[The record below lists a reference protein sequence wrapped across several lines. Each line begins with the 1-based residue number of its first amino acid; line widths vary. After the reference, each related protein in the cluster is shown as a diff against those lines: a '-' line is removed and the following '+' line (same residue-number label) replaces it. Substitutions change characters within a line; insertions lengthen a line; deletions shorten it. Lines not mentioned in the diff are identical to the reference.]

1 MRQYL
6 CEIYELEGG
15 TSLIVKP
22 RASSF
27 ERHQLH
33 APTPSG
39 SGDIQV
45 GSFSGIEGKNGLEVS
60 HSIFVKGGGCNP
72 VQPGAGIIIQVYT
85 CARQNACARV
95 MNVWFSSPSP
105 VPN

>member
-45 GSFSGIEGKNGLEVS
+45 GSFSGIEGKNGLEAS
-60 HSIFVKGGGCNP
+60 HSIFVNP
-72 VQPGAGIIIQVYT
+72 LGDRGIQPGAGILYRYI
-85 CARQNACARV
+85 
-95 MNVWFSSPSP
+95 P
-105 VPN
+105 VPGRMHTLA

>member
-15 TSLIVKP
+15 TSLILKP

-60 HSIFVKGGGCNP
+60 HSIFVKGGG
-72 VQPGAGIIIQVYT
+72 GATRCRYNYTGT

>member
-15 TSLIVKP
+15 TSLILKP

-60 HSIFVKGGGCNP
+60 HSIFVKGRG
-72 VQPGAGIIIQVYT
+72 VQPGAGIIIQV
-85 CARQNACARV
+85 
-95 MNVWFSSPSP
+95 P
-105 VPN
+105 VPGRMHALA